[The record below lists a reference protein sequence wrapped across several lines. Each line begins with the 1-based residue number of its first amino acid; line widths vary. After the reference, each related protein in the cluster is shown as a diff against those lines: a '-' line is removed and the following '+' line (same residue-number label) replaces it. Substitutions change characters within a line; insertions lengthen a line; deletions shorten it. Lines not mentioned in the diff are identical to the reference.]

1 VHYNLSS
8 LFTKIIIKISND
20 FQIHDIVKISS
31 KLSIILYL
39 YFFDPDIMKS
49 RYSIIFSAIF
59 FAIFFICVLLFIKP
73 ELIYHSQLSGFSFD
87 KYSLVEY
94 LAYPGGTTECISLF
108 LFQFNIYPVAGA
120 LVYTLLTFLIVF
132 ILTMIINYYGSSKLD
147 LLLAYLPA
155 VFIGGLL
162 TNYSFHLVFILILL
176 IMLLFFYA
184 FISIMKRF
192 KSALV
197 RIISFVILSAL
208 IYYMSG
214 GLAFLIFSL
223 LAFIYVLTK
232 SEIRSI
238 IVAIAIFVMALALP
252 YLAYR
257 YVFMISLGDA
267 YLKLIPPYYYAKV
280 DFILYGIYFYM
291 PIVLLVKKAVGRVPE
306 SSAKTAPQPEKMTP
320 AMLVQYIFL
329 ILALILVVH
338 FMFQKDEK
346 YKILVDYYAYNKQ
359 WDKLLEVVTHEPSK
373 DRLITFHTNRALYH
387 KGRLCESMFDYPQV
401 WGVDGLFLSRY
412 MVPGELLPTAELY
425 IDLGHVND
433 AIHWGNEAFVQNED
447 SPQIIEQLI
456 IANIILGNYKPAQ
469 LYINSLRKYLFFRRK
484 ACNYDRYIRN
494 GDLPDIDILVKEKR
508 SILPVND
515 FAVNREQPD
524 HDMIRLLEDNH
535 RNKMAFEYLMAYYL
549 LNNDLG
555 SFIKHINYA
564 DNFNYVSVP
573 KSYEEALTL
582 YAFEMQKRGKVMEN
596 LRLSKK
602 TLGNFA
608 DYLGILKKY
617 EGDRAKAKREL
628 EKKYGNTYWFYIHY
642 ISPVTTKKKIII
654 K

>member
-1 VHYNLSS
+1 V
-8 LFTKIIIKISND
+8 
-20 FQIHDIVKISS
+20 
-31 KLSIILYL
+31 
-39 YFFDPDIMKS
+39 KS

-59 FAIFFICVLLFIKP
+59 FTIFFICVLLFIKP
-73 ELIYHSQLSGFSFD
+73 ELIYHSQLCGFSFD
-87 KYSLVEY
+87 KYSLIEY

-132 ILTMIINYYGSSKLD
+132 ILTRIINFYGPSKLD

-155 VFIGGLL
+155 VFIGGLI

-176 IMLLFFYA
+176 LMLLFFYA
-184 FISIMKRF
+184 FMSILKRS
-192 KSALV
+192 KNALV
-197 RIISFVILSAL
+197 RIISFIILSAL
-208 IYYMSG
+208 TYYMSG

-223 LAFIYVLTK
+223 MAFIYVLTK

-238 IVAIAIFVMALALP
+238 IVAILIFVVAITLP
-252 YLAYR
+252 YIAHR
-257 YVFMISLGDA
+257 YVLMISLGDS
-267 YLKLIPPYYYAKV
+267 YFKLIPPYYYAKV

-291 PIVLLVKKAVGRVPE
+291 PFILLVKKVVE
-306 SSAKTAPQPEKMTP
+306 TVQVSSAKTEPQSEKMP
-320 AMLVQYIFL
+320 LAMLAQYIFL
-329 ILALILVVH
+329 TVALIMIVH
-338 FMFQKDEK
+338 FKFQKDEK
-346 YKILVDYYAYNKQ
+346 YKITVDYYSYSKQ
-359 WDKLLEVVTHEPSK
+359 WDKLLEVVTKEPSK

-387 KGRLCESMFDYPQV
+387 KGKLCESMFDYPQV

-412 MVPGELLPTAELY
+412 MIPGELLPTAELY

-456 IANIILGNYKPAQ
+456 IANIILGNFKPAQ
-469 LYINSLRKYLFFRRK
+469 LYINSLRKYLFFRKK
-484 ACNYDRYIRN
+484 ACNYENYIKN
-494 GDLPDIDILVKEKR
+494 GDFPDIDIMVKEKS

-515 FAVNREQPD
+515 FAVNREHPD
-524 HDMIRLLEDNH
+524 NDMIRLLEDNH

-555 SFIKHINYA
+555 SFVKHKNYA
-564 DNFNYVSVP
+564 DNFNYISGP
-573 KSYEEALTL
+573 KSYEEALIL
-582 YAFEMQKRGKVMEN
+582 YAYEMQKRGKVMED

-602 TLGNFA
+602 TLSNFA
-608 DYLGILKKY
+608 DYLSILKKY
-617 EGDRAKAKREL
+617 GGDRVKAKSEL
-628 EKKYGNTYWFYIHY
+628 EKKYSNTYWFYVHY
-642 ISPVTTKKKIII
+642 ISPVTTKKKIIV